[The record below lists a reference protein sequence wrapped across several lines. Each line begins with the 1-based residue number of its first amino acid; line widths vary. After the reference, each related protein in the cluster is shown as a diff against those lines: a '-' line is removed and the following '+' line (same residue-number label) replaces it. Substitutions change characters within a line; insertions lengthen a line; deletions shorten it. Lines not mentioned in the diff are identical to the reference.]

1 MLFGRELVCGETCH
15 SFSSLEAKKDHWLLK
30 SVTFSLFPAV
40 WWTCLKFDLRSVVRP
55 CAIDCCVTVA
65 NSSGFSLARSRYF
78 AKFSDKHPCA
88 EIVWY
93 PVNVAQESEQT
104 FENIS
109 VNAFTSRVCIVS
121 RIQSFIVWQQS
132 RLNSW
137 RLELLTAAFD
147 TIKQGPSFHSNW
159 RNRNPSIH
167 KQIHFRDRPGVY
179 LLLLNSTSWIPAC
192 LFYRMKLCF

>member
-1 MLFGRELVCGETCH
+1 MCYLTV
-15 SFSSLEAKKDHWLLK
+15 
-30 SVTFSLFPAV
+30 FSLGHAQ
-40 WWTCLKFDLRSVVRP
+40 LIVVLPSQNPR
-55 CAIDCCVTVA
+55 D
-65 NSSGFSLARSRYF
+65 FRSLAWDILL
-78 AKFSDKHPCA
+78 KFSDKHPCA

-109 VNAFTSRVCIVS
+109 VNAFTSRVCIVN
-121 RIQSFIVWQQS
+121 RIQSFIVWQKS

-147 TIKQGPSFHSNW
+147 TIEQEPSFHSNW
-159 RNRNPSIH
+159 RNRNPAIH

-179 LLLLNSTSWIPAC
+179 LLLLNSTSWIAC
-192 LFYRMKLCF
+192 LFYGVKLCF